1 MSSKPTHPAKSASK
15 KKPLPIDYSTQIT
28 TQLAGLSAPLN
39 LTNDD
44 LIYTANELYKR
55 MMSDPEYGSD
65 DAYWSSLPPHLRQ
78 FIRDAVPCA
87 GNTSANNPGNTSTQ
101 KTMYQMAQQI
111 VQAASQGMG
120 LGQMNGSARPP
131 SVPLPQQ
138 SLGEELGFHRH
149 PDSRSV
155 GEDIDEDEEIED
167 EPDVPAL
174 NGDAPKKKNKKKKKK
189 AGVQQADVPA
199 ELPPPPPQAAL
210 PKAPPRSTPQP
221 PAPQPPALNPPPPPL
236 HANPHHAPAV
246 APTPPP
252 SSRAAGKQPMS
263 SAPPANA
270 PARSARAAGKAPATA
285 APPHNHNHN
294 HPHTHPPASKATSSA
309 AAKGKAPAAQPPAK
323 IWTQSSAEDRENI
336 RQFWLGLTEAERR
349 DLLRIE
355 KDAVLRKMKEQHRHS
370 CGCAV
375 CGRKKINIEME
386 LDQLYEQYYDEL
398 RSYAAEQRT
407 ASNGLRAPPNG
418 AGPFPGSVEVDASG
432 TVTQYDH
439 RAPDSGHHHDGHDHD
454 HDHDHE
460 ELEDEE
466 SEEYDEDDEYADEDE
481 LDDDDIGTDEADVG
495 DDEDEPPAPPPV
507 SHRPTP
513 RRPPSVKAPREE
525 NENDFLSFGNSLAT
539 IKGGILTIADDM
551 LKNDGTKF
559 LEMMEQ
565 LAIRRSV
572 REEQNIRDMQE
583 ETDEEEEEAEPMTEG
598 QRAEEGK
605 RMFQIF
611 AARMF
616 EQRVLQA
623 YRERVAKQR
632 EEQLLRELEEEED
645 SKKAKEEKK
654 QKEAQK
660 KKDKKKAQ
668 KQRADEERLAREAQL
683 EEEKRLAKLAKEEAN
698 RERVR
703 KQEEERLRREAVKRA
718 AQEEA
723 AKQAQERKRRQ
734 QEEKQREEEAAR
746 KKQER
751 EEKAKKEREAREK
764 EIKEKEKKEREAK
777 AAKEKVDKEKKEKA
791 AAEKADRER
800 LAREAKDKAD
810 KERKAKVEAEKARKE
825 EAARKERETAEQARL
840 AAQRAAKE
848 KAATEKAAAE
858 RAAAAARAS
867 QVPVAPVS
875 YGVKS
880 PIKGPTP
887 QLTPPISQPSP
898 VKTASSAIRASSSTT
913 PARSTQKSPPYY
925 SQPLPPVGLPTG
937 AFSRMGAVPGYAGP
951 PGLRPTHAAQTPG
964 TFSPPR
970 TNGSVLSPNSGARG
984 FLGTDP
990 SASYDQSMRTAPLG
1004 LGYPPV
1010 KQTGRMS
1017 AVEDAFASSSSIGVP
1032 QSRSMSNAGEI
1043 GSMMSSSSLHA
1054 DEYRASPAPIAPLA
1068 PIGRPSFSDMRAAP
1082 GSSAAP
1088 GAPPSIAAGP
1098 SGSSALRSN
1107 SPPLPDQVFGS
1118 AALGA
1123 DDEIVQPQSRRPT
1136 ATWDMP
1142 SAPGVGRWSS
1152 SPSIWG
1158 SAPGVGA
1165 EQSHNHAHA
1174 AASSSWSAPGIPALG
1189 DRPAPPPG
1197 LPLSPTVGGGALGN
1211 GQRQPSFGGIG
1222 SPFGVG
1228 TGAGVLGGGIGGMGS
1243 MAPGGGAGYGQGL
1256 FSPIQGQ
1263 QHPHGHQSGH
1273 HQQS

>member
-1 MSSKPTHPAKSASK
+1 MSSKPPHNAKAATK

-87 GNTSANNPGNTSTQ
+87 GTISANNPGNTSTQ

-131 SVPLPQQ
+131 SLSLPSQ

-155 GEDIDEDEEIED
+155 EEEIDEDEEIED
-167 EPDVPAL
+167 DVDVPAL

-189 AGVQQADVPA
+189 AGIQQLDVPA
-199 ELPPPPPQAAL
+199 ELPPPPPQTAL
-210 PKAPPRSTPQP
+210 PKAPPRPTPQP
-221 PAPQPPALNPPPPPL
+221 PQPPALNPPPPP
-236 HANPHHAPAV
+236 HNANPHPAHHASSV

-263 SAPPANA
+263 SAPPANP

-294 HPHTHPPASKATSSA
+294 HPHTHPPASKTTSSA
-309 AAKGKAPAAQPPAK
+309 VAKGKAPAAQPPAK

-407 ASNGLRAPPNG
+407 ASNGLRAPPSG

-439 RAPDSGHHHDGHDHD
+439 RAPDSGYHHDEHDHD

-481 LDDDDIGTDEADVG
+481 LDDDDIGTDEADMG
-495 DDEDEPPAPPPV
+495 DDDDEPPAPPPV

-572 REEQNIRDMQE
+572 REEQNLRDMQE
-583 ETDEEEEEAEPMTEG
+583 ETDEEEDEAEPMTEG

-645 SKKAKEEKK
+645 SKRAREEKK

-703 KQEEERLRREAVKRA
+703 KQEEERIRREAVKRA

-723 AKQAQERKRRQ
+723 AKQALERKRRQ

-764 EIKEKEKKEREAK
+764 ELKEKERKEREAK
-777 AAKEKVDKEKKEKA
+777 SAKEKADKEKKEKA
-791 AAEKADRER
+791 AAEKAERER
-800 LAREAKDKAD
+800 SAREAKDKAD
-810 KERKAKVEAEKARKE
+810 KERKAKLEAERAEKARKE
-825 EAARKERETAEQARL
+825 EAAKRERE
-840 AAQRAAKE
+840 RATKE
-848 KAATEKAAAE
+848 KAASEKAAAE

-867 QVPVAPVS
+867 QAAPVS

-887 QLTPPISQPSP
+887 QPTPPISQPSP
-898 VKTASSAIRASSSTT
+898 VKPSSSAISAPSSTT

-925 SQPLPPVGLPTG
+925 PQPLPPVGLPSG
-937 AFSRMGAVPGYAGP
+937 AFPRMGALPSYGGP
-951 PGLRPTHAAQTPG
+951 PGLRQGYPVQSSA

-970 TNGSVLSPNSGARG
+970 TNGSALSPNSGTRG
-984 FLGTDP
+984 FPSTD
-990 SASYDQSMRTAPLG
+990 SSSSFDQSMRTAPLG
-1004 LGYPPV
+1004 IGFPPV
-1010 KQTGRMS
+1010 KHAGRMP
-1017 AVEDAFASSSSIGVP
+1017 AVEDAFAPSSSIGVP
-1032 QSRSMSNAGEI
+1032 PSRSMSNAGEI
-1043 GSMMSSSSLHA
+1043 GSMISTSALHA
-1054 DEYRASPAPIAPLA
+1054 EEYRSSPAPIAPPA
-1068 PIGRPSFSDMRAAP
+1068 PIGRPSFSDMRAPP
-1082 GSSAAP
+1082 GPSAAP
-1088 GAPPSIAAGP
+1088 GAPPSTVAGP
-1098 SGSSALRSN
+1098 SGSSALRPR

-1123 DDEIVQPQSRRPT
+1123 DDEIVQPQQRRPT

-1165 EQSHNHAHA
+1165 EPSHNHAHA
-1174 AASSSWSAPGIPALG
+1174 AAPGSWGAPGIAAIG
-1189 DRPAPPPG
+1189 DRSAPPPG
-1197 LPLSPTVGGGALGN
+1197 LSLSPTIGGGVLGN

-1222 SPFGVG
+1222 SPFVAGP
-1228 TGAGVLGGGIGGMGS
+1228 GAGVLGGGIGGMGS
-1243 MAPGGGAGYGQGL
+1243 MAPGGSAGYGQGL

-1263 QHPHGHQSGH
+1263 QHLHGHQPGH